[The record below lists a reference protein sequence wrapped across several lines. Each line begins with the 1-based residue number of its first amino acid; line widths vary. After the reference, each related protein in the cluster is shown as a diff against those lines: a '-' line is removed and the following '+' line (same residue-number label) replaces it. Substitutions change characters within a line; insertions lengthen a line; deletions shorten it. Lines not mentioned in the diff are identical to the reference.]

1 MQAVLADL
9 KNQRHWVQGREIQT
23 IFIGGGTPS
32 LCSIAAME
40 VLFVELRATLDFADD
55 IEITLEANPGASDRD
70 KFSALKKLGVNRLS
84 IGVQSFND
92 GHLKKL
98 GRIHSSQQAI
108 ETLKQAQV
116 AGFDNI
122 NIDLMFGFENQSI
135 EACLHDVEQAI
146 ALSPAHISF
155 YQTHH

>member
-70 KFSALKKLGVNRLS
+70 KFSALKKLL
-84 IGVQSFND
+84 
-92 GHLKKL
+92 
-98 GRIHSSQQAI
+98 
-108 ETLKQAQV
+108 
-116 AGFDNI
+116 
-122 NIDLMFGFENQSI
+122 
-135 EACLHDVEQAI
+135 
-146 ALSPAHISF
+146 
-155 YQTHH
+155 